1 MASNRSIAACSVD
14 SLAASFSRSPWYLAE
29 INGES
34 FLPFPVVVGP
44 MVELDTLQNQEDLTL
59 IFGTS
64 LLVSCLFLY
73 LFLPL
78 AGALIGK
85 FLNSELAAILG
96 YSVLGLSFVLTGI
109 FSCLFCLVFGL
120 VFGILYF
127 LSCMVCPLK
136 IQKDEQTFLKVETL
150 VPETG
155 LKKTKSVQ
163 LSAGR
168 EEEVTAENVLQ
179 HIPAVM
185 ANSLLLAETMFDQST
200 SAAASMIRFPLITV
214 PKKLARSIFG
224 FPSK

>member
-1 MASNRSIAACSVD
+1 
-14 SLAASFSRSPWYLAE
+14 
-29 INGES
+29 
-34 FLPFPVVVGP
+34 

-136 IQKDEQTFLKVETL
+136 VQKDEQTFLKVETL